1 MKKFTLLLLI
11 PLLFS
16 CKEENEDV
24 VNQPTKDGSIEA
36 SVSTKH
42 AGSVDILTT
51 EYKVWVKGKVEKEFT
66 KIDTLKSLGTTKEEG
81 EDSEGNTQEVT
92 VPKDYE
98 IFISVK

>member
-1 MKKFTLLLLI
+1 MKKFSLLLLI

-36 SVSTKH
+36 SLSTKH
-42 AGSVDILTT
+42 TGSVDILTT
-51 EYKVWVKGKVEKEFT
+51 EYKVWVKGKVEKNFT

-81 EDSEGNTQEVT
+81 EDADGNM
-92 VPKDYE
+92 K
-98 IFISVK
+98 SL